1 MRRPNGLAL
10 GLVLGLLA
18 LVLGGCGGSVAAEG
32 PEVAVNI
39 NHSRFAPEELRVESG
54 TTVRFLIHNRDP
66 IDHEFILGNAAVQDR
81 HENGTHAEH
90 DAVPGEI
97 SVPAGTTRSTSYTF
111 AAPGRLII
119 GCHLPAHYDYGMRA
133 DVIVLD

>member
-1 MRRPNGLAL
+1 MRWTNGLF
-10 GLVLGLLA
+10 LGLLA
-18 LVLGGCGGSVAAEG
+18 LVPGGCAASGAAER
-32 PEVAVNI
+32 PEVTVNI
-39 NHSRFAPEELRVESG
+39 NHSRFAPDPLRVESG
-54 TTVRFLIHNRDP
+54 TTVRFVVHNRDP
-66 IDHEFILGNAAVQDR
+66 IDHEFILGNAGAQDR

-90 DAVPGEI
+90 GAVPGEI